1 MKVLNIA
8 TGIHGRVLV
17 REAADPSAIVV
28 GFHGYMENAAI
39 QMDRLEALPGSGRW
53 TLISIQGLH
62 RFYRGR
68 SEEVV
73 AGWMTRQDRGA
84 MIADNIEYADRAIEA
99 TAPVGLPLITTGF
112 SQGVAMALRSA
123 VRGRRRAHGIV
134 AVGGDV
140 PPELLEDG
148 LTVFPSMLFARGERD
163 DWYTAAK
170 LDADV
175 MALRTRGVEPEA
187 VTYPGAHEWTLNVAA
202 AASGFI
208 ARLAAS

>member
-1 MKVLNIA
+1 MKIFNIA

-17 REAADPSAIVV
+17 RQAADPSAVVV

-39 QMDRLEALPGSGRW
+39 QMDRLVALPGSERW

-68 SEEVV
+68 SEDVV
-73 AGWMTRQDRGA
+73 AGWMTRQDREA
-84 MIADNIEYADRAIEA
+84 MIADNIEYADRAIDVA
-99 TAPVGLPLITTGF
+99 APAGVPLITTGF
-112 SQGVAMALRSA
+112 SQGVAMAFRSG

-148 LTVFPSMLFARGERD
+148 LVFPSMLLARGERD